1 MSVRTTADEKLDAAR
16 EAVQTAL
23 VALSDIIVD
32 ECYGHD
38 EYKPEFRQQLGEA
51 FGALLAVRGKLK

>member
-1 MSVRTTADEKLDAAR
+1 MSVRTTADDKLAEAR

-32 ECYGHD
+32 ECHGHD

-51 FGALLAVRGKLK
+51 FQELLVVRWKIN